1 MSGLSTRHVLS
12 VPASPITDGHCAP
25 SHALFVYTFV
35 SWLPLHVLQVA
46 SQPDCCTCTTYA
58 DSLVQSYIQ
67 ICLRRMTGWPAL
79 RSVTQFMYEP
89 SPIVA
94 KLYSVCTVS
103 QASSVL
109 AESHALTTSEPVHVV
124 KTG

>member
-1 MSGLSTRHVLS
+1 
-12 VPASPITDGHCAP
+12 
-25 SHALFVYTFV
+25 
-35 SWLPLHVLQVA
+35 
-46 SQPDCCTCTTYA
+46 
-58 DSLVQSYIQ
+58 
-67 ICLRRMTGWPAL
+67 
-79 RSVTQFMYEP
+79 MYEP

-124 KTG
+124 RADIILSHVDFRDGVVLLADEPEC